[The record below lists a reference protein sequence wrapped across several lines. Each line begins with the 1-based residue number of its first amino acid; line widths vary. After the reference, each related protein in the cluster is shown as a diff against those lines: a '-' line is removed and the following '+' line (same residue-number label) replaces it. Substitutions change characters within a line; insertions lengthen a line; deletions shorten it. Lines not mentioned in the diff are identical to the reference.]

1 MSFPVLIQGPEAE
14 HRNDYAATD
23 QRWAL
28 GQKLVT
34 QDGRTYRFH
43 KVGASTLVVGDLL
56 QGPALITN
64 HLATAGVVDGS
75 TAGSSTVVATLGAT
89 ASAVDQYR
97 GGYASVVLTPGGGE
111 TYILNRS
118 PNIQTHAAVASAG
131 VITATL
137 AQGETVVTALT
148 ATSDVTWVLN
158 PYAGVIQYPA
168 TQGTAA
174 PAGLAVKASTTGR
187 FGWLQTQGVATVL
200 ASGTLVVGNDAVHLA
215 ASAGVAGPDVTSP
228 AVTTWH
234 VGVVIAVGSTWTVVK
249 LEMEA

>member
-1 MSFPVLIQGPEAE
+1 MHEPGPERKKCEQMSFPVLIQGPEAE

-97 GGYASVVLTPGGGE
+97 GGYASVVLT
-111 TYILNRS
+111 L
-118 PNIQTHAAVASAG
+118 IQ
-131 VITATL
+131 
-137 AQGETVVTALT
+137 
-148 ATSDVTWVLN
+148 
-158 PYAGVIQYPA
+158 
-168 TQGTAA
+168 
-174 PAGLAVKASTTGR
+174 GLE
-187 FGWLQTQGVATVL
+187 
-200 ASGTLVVGNDAVHLA
+200 
-215 ASAGVAGPDVTSP
+215 
-228 AVTTWH
+228 
-234 VGVVIAVGSTWTVVK
+234 VGSVLGHEVDDFRSQSFMCDRFFEDTVRVVANA
-249 LEMEA
+249 LV